1 MVQDK
6 VVKENPV
13 QRLGRH
19 MESNDCTKVCSKA
32 CTKQT
37 PRSRRNTRV
46 LGPHLGPHMGGPE
59 RGYRHTGYWRCSET
73 WYEEESQYM

>member
-19 MESNDCTKVCSKA
+19 VESNDRTKVCSKA